1 MKCLNRQPLIS
12 SWITKIYHDWW
23 MQEEGIK
30 MRHDMKINS
39 EESLASIFHL
49 FLEINYAQIM
59 LPEIWPVF
67 TIRETNWTSR
77 NNDSKQCTSLNIKFK
92 TRFTRKHCHIKAAN
106 NCCELITWFTIFW
119 IGWQFQQATW
129 HKFFMSKY
137 KKLC

>member
-1 MKCLNRQPLIS
+1 MKCLNRQTLIS

-59 LPEIWPVF
+59 LPEI
-67 TIRETNWTSR
+67 
-77 NNDSKQCTSLNIKFK
+77 
-92 TRFTRKHCHIKAAN
+92 
-106 NCCELITWFTIFW
+106 
-119 IGWQFQQATW
+119 
-129 HKFFMSKY
+129 
-137 KKLC
+137 